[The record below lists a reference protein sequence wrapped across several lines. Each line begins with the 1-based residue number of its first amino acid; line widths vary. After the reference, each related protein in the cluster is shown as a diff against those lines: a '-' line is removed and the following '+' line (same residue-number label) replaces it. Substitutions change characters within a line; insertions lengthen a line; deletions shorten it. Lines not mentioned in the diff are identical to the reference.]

1 VYIYICTVMKLCKLL
16 HKMQFAP
23 FVSRST
29 RNASLEEK
37 NGVHLKPK
45 GTEDE
50 LGILFP
56 VINSSLCEPLR
67 SINMVVFSLQ

>member
-1 VYIYICTVMKLCKLL
+1 
-16 HKMQFAP
+16 MQFAP

-37 NGVHLKPK
+37 NGAHLKAI

-50 LGILFP
+50 LGVLFP

-67 SINMVVFSLQ
+67 SFNMVVFSLQ